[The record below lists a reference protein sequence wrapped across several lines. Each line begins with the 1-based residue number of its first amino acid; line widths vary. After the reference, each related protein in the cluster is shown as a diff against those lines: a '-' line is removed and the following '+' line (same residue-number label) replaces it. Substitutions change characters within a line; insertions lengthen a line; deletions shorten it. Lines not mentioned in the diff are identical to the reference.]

1 MAFYHGAI
9 FLERKFTTKVQQ
21 TSPGGSLCAF
31 RRACGLQGF
40 SRSLTG
46 YFIYGAAFRRSFN
59 ERRLPARLS
68 RTLPRRWHS
77 TEPQN
82 SAKYTTDRVRSLY
95 KRPICEQVLSS
106 IECFIVIFSANS
118 FFFRLFRKSE
128 IVLPNEYAHGLAPR
142 SYINALFMDVF
153 LTGVWIIYLFL
164 CKNKFL

>member
-118 FFFRLFRKSE
+118 FFFDCFGIGNRIAKWICTWTCPEELHQCTVHGCLFNRC
-128 IVLPNEYAHGLAPR
+128 VN
-142 SYINALFMDVF
+142 
-153 LTGVWIIYLFL
+153 YLFI
-164 CKNKFL
+164 FV